1 MDTLLEPK
9 ISEFYTVRFSKKIFH
24 PVSKNK
30 WYARN
35 DVDYSFDFKGL
46 YLVLKLLTLNNVY
59 DRNGKLTRFQ
69 SLLSLSFWHANLQ
82 TEL

>member
-1 MDTLLEPK
+1 MYYYWESILYGSPFT
-9 ISEFYTVRFSKKIFH
+9 
-24 PVSKNK
+24 NK

-69 SLLSLSFWHANLQ
+69 SLLGSSFWHANLQ